1 MRWFHHGSKQ
11 VSRYAPINPF
21 STASLLQ
28 RKVTDLVQARSY
40 TPEMTFV
47 LDIDQTLATVPEG
60 LTGATA
66 YVRDSPDKKHL
77 ITAIKSHFV
86 SHEVFEFTH
95 TLADIQGETDFFSR
109 AVKERKE

>member
-1 MRWFHHGSKQ
+1 MRWLHHGLKQ
-11 VSRYAPINPF
+11 VNRHASIKPF

-28 RKVTDLVQARSY
+28 RKATDLVQARSY

-47 LDIDQTLATVPEG
+47 LDIDQTLTTVPEG
-60 LTGATA
+60 LMGATA

-95 TLADIQGETDFFSR
+95 ALADIEGETGFFSG